1 MMTSTRPA
9 SSEKLRRMLRE
20 CVCGNLRKATRSV
33 TKLYDEAYRPI
44 GIRST
49 QLPLLVAAFLRSHT
63 VTSLA
68 EELALDRTTL
78 SRNLIPLER
87 KGWIEIAP
95 GDDRRTREVRLTEEG
110 RDVVRRAVPLW
121 ERAQGRASEVLD
133 PEGLEQLLADLQST
147 LPLARGG

>member
-1 MMTSTRPA
+1 MAPSTPPA
-9 SSEKLRRMLRE
+9 SSDKLILMLRE
-20 CVCGNLRKATRSV
+20 CVCLNLRKATRTV

-49 QLPLLVAAFLRSHT
+49 QLPLLVAAFLHSHT

-68 EELALDRTTL
+68 DEVALDRTTL

-95 GDDRRTREVRLTEEG
+95 SDDRRTRVRSASRKKDETSYDG
-110 RDVVRRAVPLW
+110 RSHCGSELRA
-121 ERAQGRASEVLD
+121 
-133 PEGLEQLLADLQST
+133 GLRKS
-147 LPLARGG
+147 

>member
-1 MMTSTRPA
+1 
-9 SSEKLRRMLRE
+9 MLRE

-68 EELALDRTTL
+68 EDLALDRTTL

-87 KGWIEIAP
+87 KRWIEIAP
-95 GDDRRTREVRLTEEG
+95 GDDRRTREIRITEEG

-133 PEGLEQLLADLQST
+133 AEGLEQLLADLQSA
-147 LPLARGG
+147 LRLARGG

>member
-1 MMTSTRPA
+1 MTSTTPDT
-9 SSEKLRRMLRE
+9 SDKLSMMLRE
-20 CVCGNLRKATRSV
+20 CVCLNLRKATRSV

-49 QLPLLVAAFLRSHT
+49 QLPLLVAAFLRSQT

-68 EELALDRTTL
+68 DELALDRTTV
-78 SRNLIPLER
+78 SRNLIPCER

-95 GDDRRTREVRLTEEG
+95 GDDRRTREIRLTEEG

-121 ERAQGRASEVLD
+121 ERAQGSASKVLD
-133 PEGLEQLLADLQST
+133 AEGLEQLLVDLQSALRLT
-147 LPLARGG
+147 RGG

>member
-1 MMTSTRPA
+1 M
-9 SSEKLRRMLRE
+9 
-20 CVCGNLRKATRSV
+20 
-33 TKLYDEAYRPI
+33 YDEAYRPI

-133 PEGLEQLLADLQST
+133 PEGLEQLLADLQSC